1 MKRTLFTLVV
11 GLCFIVTAQA
21 QNYAKKLKKSTGI
34 TVTYRSVYKGKVYP
48 GGTMMLV
55 SGDQVKLQNLSPE
68 GKIVEPK
75 ANTLRQDTYI
85 DYSRRLSYRR
95 AVMPNN
101 EVVYTNA
108 PFEYGEGFTDV
119 KTRSISDSIAR
130 WCALWSTLILSTFGI
145 PTTWLSVELRRRGAV
160 CPTDSCCV

>member
-85 DYSRRLSYRR
+85 DYSR
-95 AVMPNN
+95 
-101 EVVYTNA
+101 
-108 PFEYGEGFTDV
+108 
-119 KTRSISDSIAR
+119 
-130 WCALWSTLILSTFGI
+130 
-145 PTTWLSVELRRRGAV
+145 
-160 CPTDSCCV
+160 

>member
-1 MKRTLFTLVV
+1 MQNLTNHQKQIIKNMRRTLFTLVV
-11 GLCFIVTAQA
+11 GLCFLATAQA
-21 QNYAKKLKKSTGI
+21 QNYAKKLKKATGI
-34 TVTYRSVYKGKVYP
+34 TVTYRSVYKGKPRP
-48 GGTMMLV
+48 GGVMMSV
-55 SGDQVKLQNLSPE
+55 CGDQVKLQNLSPE

-119 KTRSISDSIAR
+119 KTRSISDSTAR
-130 WCALWSTLILSTFGI
+130 WCARWSTQIPSTYGT
-145 PTTWLSVELRRRGAV
+145 PTT
-160 CPTDSCCV
+160 

>member
-108 PFEYGEGFTDV
+108 PF
-119 KTRSISDSIAR
+119 
-130 WCALWSTLILSTFGI
+130 
-145 PTTWLSVELRRRGAV
+145 
-160 CPTDSCCV
+160 